1 MLTSIDARREGVA
14 HYIIDTVLD
23 PLPPLPPAHSALL
36 PPLSCD
42 QTLAVVTSLTP
53 GELGGDLHTSHG
65 AHIQD
70 HLGSGSMLCSRK
82 W

>member
-1 MLTSIDARREGVA
+1 MPGGKEWL
-14 HYIIDTVLD
+14 IIDNVLD
-23 PLPPLPPAHSALL
+23 PLPPPPPAHSALV
-36 PPLSCD
+36 PPLSRD
-42 QTLAVVTSLTP
+42 QTLAAVTSP